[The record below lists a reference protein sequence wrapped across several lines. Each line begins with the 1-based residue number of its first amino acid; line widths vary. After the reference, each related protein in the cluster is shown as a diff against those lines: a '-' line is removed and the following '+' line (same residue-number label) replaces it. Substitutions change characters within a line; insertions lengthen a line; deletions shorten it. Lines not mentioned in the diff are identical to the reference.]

1 MATSLDPDA
10 RAPQRDV
17 AGVVAP
23 PPLIFGVALVA
34 GLVLG
39 RNGVVGRNVTCA
51 RVSGALAIVAGALVG
66 GATLRALAT
75 AGTPARPD
83 RPSSALVTTG
93 PFLYTRN
100 PAYIGATAIYIG
112 VALAAR
118 SLPALTFL
126 PIALIVLERG
136 VIEREERY
144 LDGRFGEAYRAYCR
158 AVPRW
163 F

>member
-1 MATSLDPDA
+1 LADGTPA
-10 RAPQRDV
+10 GPDV

-23 PPLIFGVALVA
+23 PPVIFGLALAA

-39 RNGVVGRNVTCA
+39 RDGVVGRNVTCA
-51 RVSGALAIVAGALVG
+51 RVSGALATAAGVLLG
-66 GATLRALAT
+66 GATLRALAA
-75 AGTPARPD
+75 AGTHARPD
-83 RPSSALVTTG
+83 RPSTALVTTG
-93 PFLYTRN
+93 PFLYSRN

-144 LDGRFGEAYRAYCR
+144 LERRFGEAYRAYC
-158 AVPRW
+158 ATVPRW

>member
-1 MATSLDPDA
+1 MNDDT
-10 RAPQRDV
+10 RAAGPDV

-23 PPLIFGVALVA
+23 PPVIFGLALAA
-34 GLVLG
+34 GLLLG

-51 RVSGALAIVAGALVG
+51 RVSGALAIGAGALLG
-66 GATLRALAT
+66 GATLRALAA
-75 AGTPARPD
+75 AGTNARPD
-83 RPSSALVTTG
+83 RPSTALVTTG

-144 LDGRFGEAYRAYCR
+144 LERRFGEAYSAYCS